1 MKKIMDELNFDH
13 QLCTFH
19 LEKHLW
25 ELVNKEANKIAKK
38 YRAQLKKENPNFS
51 KTKLNKMRDEKKKEF
66 KEEMGELIELF
77 MAFKDQQTWKKA
89 QNYIEMLKR
98 ELINFPDFLQEYIM
112 KNFMPYYKKYIKFL
126 TKEYKGKLDST
137 DNKLE
142 NYFGNTLNKYIKKIF
157 RTKQGLFN
165 FIFQR
170 KNGWNENNK
179 SALRT

>member
-1 MKKIMDELNFDH
+1 MDELNFDH

-77 MAFKDQQTWKKA
+77 MAFKDQQTCKKSSKLYR
-89 QNYIEMLKR
+89 NVEKR
-98 ELINFPDFLQEYIM
+98 IN
-112 KNFMPYYKKYIKFL
+112 
-126 TKEYKGKLDST
+126 
-137 DNKLE
+137 
-142 NYFGNTLNKYIKKIF
+142 
-157 RTKQGLFN
+157 
-165 FIFQR
+165 
-170 KNGWNENNK
+170 
-179 SALRT
+179 